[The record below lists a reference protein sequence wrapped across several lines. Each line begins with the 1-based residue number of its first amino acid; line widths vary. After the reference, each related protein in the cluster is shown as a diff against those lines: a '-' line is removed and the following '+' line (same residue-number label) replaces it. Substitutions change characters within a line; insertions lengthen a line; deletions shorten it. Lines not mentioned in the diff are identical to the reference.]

1 MAEKKVG
8 EVIKFFAKPSVA
20 AIKITEGTLTVGD
33 TILIKGHTTG
43 LQEEVKSMQID
54 NVPVEKAEAG
64 QLIGIKVKDRVREGD
79 TVYKAM
85 EEG

>member
-33 TILIKGHTTG
+33 TILIKGHTTD

-79 TVYKAM
+79 TVYKAV

>member
-33 TILIKGHTTG
+33 KILIKGHTTD
-43 LQEEVKSMQID
+43 LQEEIKSMQID
-54 NVPVEKAEAG
+54 NVQVEKAEAG

-79 TVYKAM
+79 TVYKAV
-85 EEG
+85 EKS

>member
-1 MAEKKVG
+1 
-8 EVIKFFAKPSVA
+8 
-20 AIKITEGTLTVGD
+20 
-33 TILIKGHTTG
+33 
-43 LQEEVKSMQID
+43 MQID